1 MRRPADPPFPVDL
14 EGVAREWVEPV
25 GVGRRWLGGVMVLL
39 GVLQLSLRWGESE
52 DRWLLVVWTL
62 YTVIAVGTLA
72 GGLQTRVRLE
82 EWGFRRGDPLW
93 RGRLRPWSRVRDVQ
107 PPGPWTEHPQLLGS
121 RAADR
126 PVPLAGM
133 DADQAERLR
142 VRLVEG
148 RARAERGV
156 PR

>member
-25 GVGRRWLGGVMVLL
+25 SVGRRWLG
-39 GVLQLSLRWGESE
+39 
-52 DRWLLVVWTL
+52 
-62 YTVIAVGTLA
+62 
-72 GGLQTRVRLE
+72 
-82 EWGFRRGDPLW
+82 
-93 RGRLRPWSRVRDVQ
+93 
-107 PPGPWTEHPQLLGS
+107 
-121 RAADR
+121 